1 MENRITFKN
10 KRGYYLERLT
20 PETMILLGRNK
31 KKITKTKNGENAPYL
46 EINEV
51 VLKIFNVVNN
61 SYQQNSR
68 VFYTFVPNKS
78 FGALLDIWPKN
89 FIFLIHFDS
98 KFLYIEVWFNDQNSQ
113 PLEIKVKINITLV
126 IN

>member
-1 MENRITFKN
+1 
-10 KRGYYLERLT
+10 
-20 PETMILLGRNK
+20 MIFGRNK
-31 KKITKTKNGENAPYL
+31 SKITKQTNKQKKKKNGENAPYL

-51 VLKIFNVVNN
+51 VLTHFNVVNN
-61 SYQQNSR
+61 NYQQNTR